1 MKLKNRLCIV
11 LAVLI
16 LCLSLFACSGKTPEQ
31 DAASENES
39 QDSAQN
45 SPVRAITGVYS
56 ESSGGRGSVEITQKE
71 NDGAYIVVRWINS
84 PTESVT
90 WNMSGVLNE
99 RKKTIEYEDALKTV
113 SKLDGDGNPVIE
125 VGYRNGTGV
134 FTFDDEGMKWSDLE
148 EHFADGLLFVRT

>member
-84 PTESVT
+84 PT
-90 WNMSGVLNE
+90 
-99 RKKTIEYEDALKTV
+99 D
-113 SKLDGDGNPVIE
+113 VIE

-134 FTFDDEGMKWSDLE
+134 FTFDDEGLKWSDLE